1 MRTETPKITDEL
13 LEAAKKEFLEKGF
26 LNASLRH
33 IASNCNVST
42 NSIYT
47 RFNDKEGLFDALVSN
62 SAKELMNIYIDATNS
77 ARKAINTNDAISIG
91 NQGTNVVI
99 DYIYNHFDEFKLIF
113 CSSNG
118 TKYEGYFD
126 ELAKI
131 EEEFYK
137 EFMAKYA
144 KKKVDDFFIHV
155 ICRNGWQGVYELVS
169 HNRSYD
175 EALSFINDFTLFN
188 HKGWMALLD

>member
-47 RFNDKEGLFDALVSN
+47 RFKDKEGLFDALVSN
-62 SAKELMNIYIDATNS
+62 RAKELMNIYIDATNS
-77 ARKAINTNDAISIG
+77 ARRAINTNDAINIG

-137 EFMAKYA
+137 EFVAKYS
-144 KKKVDDFFIHV
+144 KEKVDDFFIHV

-175 EALSFINDFTLFN
+175 EALSFINDFTMFN